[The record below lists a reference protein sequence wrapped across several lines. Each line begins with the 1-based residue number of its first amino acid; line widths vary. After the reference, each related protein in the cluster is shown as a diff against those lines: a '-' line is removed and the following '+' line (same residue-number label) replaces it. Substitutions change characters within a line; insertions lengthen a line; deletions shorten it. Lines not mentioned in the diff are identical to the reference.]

1 MGTQERCIK
10 LLPGIQA
17 EFQEITGELSE
28 KGGVRMR
35 RVKTLEGAFQ
45 AYGGPKGK
53 AKNGL
58 PWATTGIVG
67 LWVGMASLTRE
78 DGVSSQPCHGE
89 QLGLTNPLGSTV
101 GLVFICFPGSSD
113 GKESACNA
121 SDPGSIPGLGD
132 ALEKGM
138 ATQSSTLAWRIPWT
152 EKPGGLQSMGSPG
165 GHG

>member
-121 SDPGSIPGLGD
+121 SDPGSIPGLGRCPGEGNGYPVQYSC
-132 ALEKGM
+132 LENSMDRRGWQ
-138 ATQSSTLAWRIPWT
+138 ATVHRIAKCWI
-152 EKPGGLQSMGSPG
+152 
-165 GHG
+165 